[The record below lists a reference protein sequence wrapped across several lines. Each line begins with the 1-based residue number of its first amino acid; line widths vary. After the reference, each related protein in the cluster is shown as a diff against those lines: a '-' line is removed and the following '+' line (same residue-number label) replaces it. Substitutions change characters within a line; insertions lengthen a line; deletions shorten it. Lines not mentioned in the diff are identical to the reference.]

1 MFFNKDHECYD
12 SIYIWGNQKVDQWT
26 KSYVERYSTNKRKTR
41 GVISSVSRPTGF
53 VCSGISEIDQMV
65 GGLCTGKVTAFFGKS
80 TLLSTLLH
88 RICVNTFDMF
98 HSPTIVLDAG
108 NQLNPYVLARF
119 ARLQILSEH
128 DLLRQVYLSRTCTIY
143 QLNSLVHHHIEP
155 LIQQVRPVTVILTG
169 LFSLIASAD
178 LSRDDAT
185 RLPEILMGEIKRI
198 TKKYQVA
205 TILIDKQSIDFLQG
219 VVDSLIDTT
228 IHVQDMRHCPRITIA
243 QQNRQITVTSETFG
257 QLCLQDFGMVI

>member
-1 MFFNKDHECYD
+1 M
-12 SIYIWGNQKVDQWT
+12 DQWT
-26 KSYVERYSTNKRKTR
+26 KYYGERYGTNKGKTR
-41 GVISSVSRPTGF
+41 GAISSVSQPTGF
-53 VCSGISEIDQMV
+53 ICSGISEIDQMV
-65 GGLCTGKVTAFFGKS
+65 GGLCIGQVTAFFGKS

-119 ARLQILSEH
+119 ARLQILSEY
-128 DLLRQVYLSRTCTIY
+128 DMLRQVYLSRTCTVY

-155 LIQQVRPVTVILTG
+155 LIQQVRPVTMILTG

-178 LSRDDAT
+178 LSNEDTT
-185 RLPEILMGEIKRI
+185 RLPEILMQKIKRI

-205 TILIDKQSIDFLQG
+205 TILIDKRYIDFLQ
-219 VVDSLIDTT
+219 VIFDSLIDTT
-228 IHVQDMRHCPRITIA
+228 IHVQDMRHCPRITVA